1 MTVEERKKDF
11 EKRKMIAKEKQ
22 ERFIKNFDKFLENE
36 NQQIISIETEEYLL
50 NKNNKNNKNNQNDE
64 NKINLPTDVIVKVPN
79 EYGIVILYKTN
90 YYGLNAIKSQL
101 EPYAIYDQNN
111 KKLYTQ
117 SKYYYDTKN
126 NISNSIYFENTIY
139 QLLENIKN
147 ELFTKLNEYIVEN
160 EKHLKENA
168 KEIFKKIYVEQIA
181 KNIKEDLMKEG
192 LSKLMELTFKND
204 KNSCDN
210 DAFSNF
216 NKEAIQNYLFDKDI
230 TNNEK
235 EKKQLE
241 YWLENHLEGNKLIML
256 YLIDSTNTI
265 NYVLNEY
272 LNEKVETYNDDLKT
286 ISRKEKIGVNLI
298 IKEYKEEVVK
308 SLQSKDN
315 QYTKTRSIVRAIKNV
330 EAQNL
335 TITILYEN
343 KEYIFKYQKSQ
354 LASKDDYRY
363 NTPLLDLREYYT
375 NTKKDREI
383 VKELRYEMSKNSKE
397 DNVNF
402 RDFIQKITYG
412 RKVLYEEK

>member
-1 MTVEERKKDF
+1 M
-11 EKRKMIAKEKQ
+11 
-22 ERFIKNFDKFLENE
+22 
-36 NQQIISIETEEYLL
+36 
-50 NKNNKNNKNNQNDE
+50 
-64 NKINLPTDVIVKVPN
+64 
-79 EYGIVILYKTN
+79 
-90 YYGLNAIKSQL
+90 
-101 EPYAIYDQNN
+101 
-111 KKLYTQ
+111 
-117 SKYYYDTKN
+117 
-126 NISNSIYFENTIY
+126 
-139 QLLENIKN
+139 
-147 ELFTKLNEYIVEN
+147 FTKLNEYIVEN

-168 KEIFKKIYVEQIA
+168 KGIFKKIYVEQIA
-181 KNIKEDLMKEG
+181 KNMKEDLMKEG
-192 LSKLMELTFKND
+192 LSKLIELTFKNE
-204 KNSCDN
+204 KNEKNDCDN
-210 DAFSNF
+210 GAFSNF
-216 NKEAIQNYLFDKDI
+216 NKEAIQNYLFDKNI

-343 KEYIFKYQKSQ
+343 KEYIFKYQKSK
-354 LASKDDYRY
+354 LVSEDDYRY
-363 NTPLLDLREYYT
+363 KGTPLFDLREYYT

-383 VKELRYEMSKNSKE
+383 VEELRYEMSKNSKE

>member
-1 MTVEERKKDF
+1 M
-11 EKRKMIAKEKQ
+11 
-22 ERFIKNFDKFLENE
+22 
-36 NQQIISIETEEYLL
+36 
-50 NKNNKNNKNNQNDE
+50 
-64 NKINLPTDVIVKVPN
+64 
-79 EYGIVILYKTN
+79 
-90 YYGLNAIKSQL
+90 
-101 EPYAIYDQNN
+101 
-111 KKLYTQ
+111 
-117 SKYYYDTKN
+117 
-126 NISNSIYFENTIY
+126 
-139 QLLENIKN
+139 
-147 ELFTKLNEYIVEN
+147 FTKLNEYIVEN

-168 KEIFKKIYVEQIA
+168 KGIFKKIYVEQIA
-181 KNIKEDLMKEG
+181 KNMKEDLMKEG
-192 LSKLMELTFKND
+192 LSKLIELTFKNE
-204 KNSCDN
+204 KNEKNDCDN
-210 DAFSNF
+210 GAFSNF
-216 NKEAIQNYLFDKDI
+216 NKEAIQNYLFDKNI

-272 LNEKVETYNDDLKT
+272 FNEKVETYNDDLKT

-343 KEYIFKYQKSQ
+343 KEYIFKYQKSK
-354 LASKDDYRY
+354 LVSEDDYRY
-363 NTPLLDLREYYT
+363 KGTPLFDLREYYT

-383 VKELRYEMSKNSKE
+383 VEELRYEMSKNSKE

>member
-50 NKNNKNNKNNQNDE
+50 NKNNKNNENNENNE

-168 KEIFKKIYVEQIA
+168 KEIFKKLYVEQVA
-181 KNIKEDLMKEG
+181 ENMKEDLMKEG

-235 EKKQLE
+235 KA
-241 YWLENHLEGNKLIML
+241 IR
-256 YLIDSTNTI
+256 
-265 NYVLNEY
+265 VLA
-272 LNEKVETYNDDLKT
+272 
-286 ISRKEKIGVNLI
+286 RK
-298 IKEYKEEVVK
+298 
-308 SLQSKDN
+308 
-315 QYTKTRSIVRAIKNV
+315 
-330 EAQNL
+330 
-335 TITILYEN
+335 
-343 KEYIFKYQKSQ
+343 
-354 LASKDDYRY
+354 
-363 NTPLLDLREYYT
+363 P
-375 NTKKDREI
+375 
-383 VKELRYEMSKNSKE
+383 
-397 DNVNF
+397 F
-402 RDFIQKITYG
+402 R
-412 RKVLYEEK
+412 RK

>member
-36 NQQIISIETEEYLL
+36 NQQIISIKTEEYLL
-50 NKNNKNNKNNQNDE
+50 NKNE

-126 NISNSIYFENTIY
+126 NISNSSYFENTIY

-147 ELFTKLNEYIVEN
+147 ELFSKLNKYIVEN
-160 EKHLKENA
+160 EKLLKENA
-168 KEIFKKIYVEQIA
+168 KEIFKKIYVEQVAEKIDENM
-181 KNIKEDLMKEG
+181 KDDLIKEDL
-192 LSKLMELTFKND
+192 SKLIEVTFKNN
-204 KNSCDN
+204 KNDCDN
-210 DAFSNF
+210 DTFSNF
-216 NKEAIQNYLFDKDI
+216 NKEAIQNYLFDKDD
-230 TNNEK
+230 TNNETE
-235 EKKQLE
+235 EKKTFRVLVRKKLE
-241 YWLENHLEGNKLIML
+241 SSKLIML

-272 LNEKVETYNDDLKT
+272 LNEQLETYNDDLKT

-298 IKEYKEEVVK
+298 IKEYKKEIVK

-315 QYTKTRSIVRAIKNV
+315 QYTKTRDIVRATKNV

-354 LASKDDYRY
+354 LVSKDDYRY
-363 NTPLLDLREYYT
+363 IETPLSDLREYYT
-375 NTKKDREI
+375 NTKKDRE
-383 VKELRYEMSKNSKE
+383 VVEELRYEMSKNSKE

>member
-36 NQQIISIETEEYLL
+36 NQQIISIKTEEYLL
-50 NKNNKNNKNNQNDE
+50 NKNE

-117 SKYYYDTKN
+117 SEYYYDTKN
-126 NISNSIYFENTIY
+126 NISNSSYFENTIY

-147 ELFTKLNEYIVEN
+147 ELFSKLNKYIVEN
-160 EKHLKENA
+160 EKLLKENA
-168 KEIFKKIYVEQIA
+168 KEIFKKIYVEQVAEKINENM
-181 KNIKEDLMKEG
+181 KEDLIKEDL
-192 LSKLMELTFKND
+192 SKLIEVTFKNN
-204 KNSCDN
+204 KNDCDN

-216 NKEAIQNYLFDKDI
+216 NKEAIQNYLFDKDD
-230 TNNEK
+230 TNNEDETQK
-235 EKKQLE
+235 NLE
-241 YWLENHLEGNKLIML
+241 YWLKNYLEGNKLIML

-298 IKEYKEEVVK
+298 IKEYKEEIVK

-315 QYTKTRSIVRAIKNV
+315 QYTKTRNIVRAVKNV
-330 EAQNL
+330 NALNL
-335 TITILYEN
+335 TITIIYQD
-343 KEYIFKYQKSQ
+343 KEYMFKYPKAELLSE
-354 LASKDDYRY
+354 DDYKY
-363 NTPLLDLREYYT
+363 GKYPMAYLSEYCISS
-375 NTKKDREI
+375 KKDRDIAETLI
-383 VKELRYEMSKNSKE
+383 TKMRYNRE
-397 DNVNF
+397 DDSIF
-402 RDFIQKITYG
+402 RDFITKITYG
-412 RKVLYEEK
+412 KKVLYEEK

>member
-36 NQQIISIETEEYLL
+36 NQQIISIKTEEYLL
-50 NKNNKNNKNNQNDE
+50 NKNE

-117 SKYYYDTKN
+117 SEYYYDTKN
-126 NISNSIYFENTIY
+126 NISNSSYFENTIY

-147 ELFTKLNEYIVEN
+147 ELFSKLNKYIVEN
-160 EKHLKENA
+160 EKLLKENA
-168 KEIFKKIYVEQIA
+168 KEIFKKIYVEQVAEKIDENM
-181 KNIKEDLMKEG
+181 KEDLIKEDL
-192 LSKLMELTFKND
+192 SKLIEVTFKNN
-204 KNSCDN
+204 KNDCDN

-216 NKEAIQNYLFDKDI
+216 NKEAIQNYLFDKDD
-230 TNNEK
+230 TNNETE
-235 EKKQLE
+235 EKKRLE
-241 YWLENHLEGNKLIML
+241 YWLEKKLESSKLIML

-272 LNEKVETYNDDLKT
+272 LNEQLETYNDDLKT

-298 IKEYKEEVVK
+298 IKEYKKEIVK

-315 QYTKTRSIVRAIKNV
+315 QYTKTRDIVRATKNV

-354 LASKDDYRY
+354 LVSKDDYRY
-363 NTPLLDLREYYT
+363 IETPLFDLREYYT
-375 NTKKDREI
+375 NTKKDRKI
-383 VKELRYEMSKNSKE
+383 VEELRYEMSKNSKE

-402 RDFIQKITYG
+402 RDFIKKITYG